1 MLTKG
6 DSIALLRVLIAA
18 AWADGKVTQSELN
31 YIKMLARKFRL
42 SDAEW
47 TELQPYLED
56 GPNEKEIH
64 DLFEDLLNR
73 IGTSSQRNK
82 VVNYLEEIVSADD
95 QITAEEHDFLEHY
108 TALLKQA
115 SSGELLIRRM
125 KGLFS
130 KPKADTALDL
140 EEFFQNKVLFKLRRR
155 IGTDQITPEVRRLCA
170 LGGLMGIVA
179 QADGQIDRKE
189 LEEIRGQ
196 LRLRH
201 IFDTE
206 ALEVLMT
213 IIEEESVRGLDRR
226 SLISEYAANAD
237 YEERV
242 ALLDL
247 LFAVA
252 AADKALTYTELEE
265 LRGIASTLGLSHR
278 QYIDA
283 KVRARTN
290 GKKRM

>member
-1 MLTKG
+1 
-6 DSIALLRVLIAA
+6 
-18 AWADGKVTQSELN
+18 
-31 YIKMLARKFRL
+31 
-42 SDAEW
+42 
-47 TELQPYLED
+47 
-56 GPNEKEIH
+56 EIH

-82 VVNYLEEIVSADD
+82 VVNYLEEIMSADD

-108 TALLKQA
+108 TSLLKQA

-130 KPKADTALDL
+130 KPKADTALEL

-189 LEEIRGQ
+189 LEEIRAQ
-196 LRLRH
+196 LRLRQ
-201 IFDTE
+201 IFDAE

-213 IIEEESVRGLDRR
+213 IIEEE
-226 SLISEYAANAD
+226 
-237 YEERV
+237 
-242 ALLDL
+242 
-247 LFAVA
+247 
-252 AADKALTYTELEE
+252 
-265 LRGIASTLGLSHR
+265 
-278 QYIDA
+278 
-283 KVRARTN
+283 
-290 GKKRM
+290 